1 MTNHDAVQGG
11 GEADGITGEGS
22 SKTGEGSGWPVRDGV
37 LGLGDLPAE
46 RGGVISDARLVWQAD
61 GTLNAAR
68 DNVIVYPCSYTAA
81 HDDQTWLIGPDGV
94 LDPSRWFIVIPD
106 MFSNGLSSG
115 AADTDD
121 YPAVV
126 TMADN
131 VRAQHRLLTEHLG
144 ITKVAAAYG
153 FSMGA
158 GQAYHW
164 AALFPDFVERAIVV
178 CGSTRTSL
186 HNKVFLSGLLRTLE
200 AAPQYLGNGR
210 FSAEPVAAVRAF
222 AHIYAGWGLSQDF
235 YRERL
240 FETALGAPDL
250 AIFLTTD
257 WEESFGEHR
266 AANLYAQALTWQEA
280 DISANDRC
288 SGDLA
293 RALSAITARVLL
305 MPSATDLYFRVAD
318 NEAELAHLR
327 SGALATIPSIWGH
340 RAGSPEG
347 IPADLAFLTSQV
359 RSWLDR

>member
-1 MTNHDAVQGG
+1 VTENPA
-11 GEADGITGEGS
+11 
-22 SKTGEGSGWPVRDGV
+22 WPVADGV
-37 LGLGDLPAE
+37 LELGDLPVE
-46 RGGVISDARLVWQAD
+46 RGGVITGARLVWQSH

-68 DNVIVYPCSYTAA
+68 DNVIVYPCSYTAS
-81 HDDQTWLIGPDGV
+81 HDDLAWLIGPDGV
-94 LDPSRWFIVIPD
+94 LDPTRWFIVVPD

-115 AADTDD
+115 AADTPDF
-121 YPAVV
+121 PGLV

-144 ITKVAAAYG
+144 VTGVAASYG

-164 AALFPDFVERAIVV
+164 AALFPELVQRAIVV
-178 CGSTRTSL
+178 CGSARTSI

-200 AAPQYLGNGR
+200 AAPEYQGHGQ
-210 FSAEPVAAVRAF
+210 FSAEPLATLRAF
-222 AHIYAGWGLSQDF
+222 GHIYAGWGLSQDF

-250 AIFLTTD
+250 ATFLKTD
-257 WEESFGEHR
+257 WEDSFGENR

-280 DISANDRC
+280 DISANDLYG
-288 SGDLA
+288 GDLA
-293 RALSAITARVLL
+293 KALSSITARVLL

-318 NEAELAHLR
+318 NEAELTQLR
-327 SGALATIPSIWGH
+327 DGELATIPSIWGH

-347 IPADLAFLTSQV
+347 IPADLDFLTRHV
-359 RSWLDR
+359 RAWLDA